1 MQLMEALF
9 GEPVKKEF
17 KLGNKPLVLKTLT
30 QAEMN
35 DVMARLPRMDLSII
49 ELQKVPILARALV
62 SVDNVAIEAVAEVQ
76 EAVQKKIPVIDAIE
90 VVLGKMDT
98 SIINLLYG
106 FYAVLLEDVKKQRED
121 LKSF

>member
-9 GEPVKKEF
+9 GEPVKKDF
-17 KLGNKPLVLKTLT
+17 KLGKKVVVLKTLT
-30 QAEMN
+30 QSEMN
-35 DVMARLPRMDLSII
+35 DVMAKLPRMDLSII

-76 EAVQKKIPVIDAIE
+76 DAVKKKIAVVDAVE
-90 VVLGKMDT
+90 SVLGSMDT

-106 FYAVLLEDVKKQRED
+106 FYATLIEEVTKQREE